1 MQTAVDF
8 IIDQL
13 INSDDKIDLQSIL
26 YQAKVLEKD
35 QIVSAF
41 MDGNNYYLNVESVK
55 PDANG
60 YYNFK
65 YHKP

>member
-13 INSDDKIDLQSIL
+13 LNSDDKIDIQTIL

-35 QIVSAF
+35 QIISAF
-41 MDGNNYYLNVESVK
+41 LDGSNYYRNVESVK
-55 PDANG
+55 PDAVG
-60 YYNFK
+60 YYEFK